1 MIDTKKYLDNYY
13 KGNKSFSLDAMKF
26 FIDEYKD
33 LEEKIKFIHIAGTN
47 GKGSCTEMISNILV
61 CAGYK
66 VGKVISPH
74 LIKYNERMV
83 INGKEIS
90 DEELSDLIE
99 ELEPKIKKY
108 NETHKMK
115 VTLFELE
122 NMLALLYFYKNNVEI
137 AVIET
142 GLGGLQD
149 STNVISKP
157 LVSVITS
164 IGYDHM
170 HILGRTLP
178 EIAEQKAGII
188 KENYSTVFFEQTL
201 EVNQV
206 FINECKNKNNQ
217 LQLVKQLEIKNH
229 TFDENMQY
237 FDYGNLKHI
246 AVNLKGA
253 KQIQN
258 ASICLEAMKIL
269 NNLGYNITEES
280 IRKGLSAVVHK
291 ARMEVLSKEPL
302 IIYDGA
308 HNEPA
313 IENLKET
320 VKMYYSNY
328 KRRYVISILRRKDYE
343 KMIQLLLEDT
353 EASFILTSGNDA
365 KRFATSKELYE
376 VAKKYSKGQEILQK
390 SFYETI
396 EFIMNMHDGCVNFIV
411 GSFHVYGTTISK
423 LNNLKDCSYE

>member
-13 KGNKSFSLDAMKF
+13 KGNKTFSLGAMKF
-26 FIDEYKD
+26 FMDEYKD

-66 VGKVISPH
+66 AGKVISPH

-122 NMLALLYFYKNNVEI
+122 NMLALLHFYKNNVDI

-149 STNVISKP
+149 STNIISKP

-170 HILGRTLP
+170 HILGRTLT

-188 KENYSTVFFEQTL
+188 KENSRTVFFEQTL

-217 LQLVKQLEIKNH
+217 LHLVKQLEIKNH

-269 NNLGYNITEES
+269 NNLGYSITEES
-280 IRKGLSAVVHK
+280 IRKGLSTVVHK

-328 KRRYVISILRRKDYE
+328 RRRYVISILRRKDYK

-376 VAKKYSKGQEILQK
+376 VATKYSKGQEILQK
-390 SFYETI
+390 SFDEAI
-396 EFIMNMHDGCVNFIV
+396 EFIMNNDNYANFIV

>member
-188 KENYSTVFFEQTL
+188 KENSSTVFFEQTL

-217 LQLVKQLEIKNH
+217 LHLVKQLEIKNH

-390 SFYETI
+390 SFDETI

-423 LNNLKDCSYE
+423 LNNLKDCSWE

>member
-188 KENYSTVFFEQTL
+188 KENSSTVFFEQTL

-258 ASICLEAMKIL
+258 ASICLETINIL
-269 NNLGYNITEES
+269 NNLGYTITEES
-280 IRKGLSAVVHK
+280 IRKGLSTVVHK
-291 ARMEVLSKEPL
+291 ARMEVLSKDPL

-328 KRRYVISILRRKDYE
+328 KRRYVISILRRKDYK

-376 VAKKYSKGQEILQK
+376 VATKYSKGQEILQK
-390 SFYETI
+390 SFDEAI
-396 EFIMNMHDGCVNFIV
+396 EFIMNNDNYANFIV

-423 LNNLKDCSYE
+423 LNNLKDCSWE

>member
-90 DEELSDLIE
+90 DEELSNLIE

-188 KENYSTVFFEQTL
+188 KENSSTVFFEQTL

-217 LQLVKQLEIKNH
+217 LHLVKQLEIKNH

-390 SFYETI
+390 SFDETI

-423 LNNLKDCSYE
+423 LNNLKDCSWE

>member
-13 KGNKSFSLDAMKF
+13 KGNKTFSLDAMKF
-26 FIDEYKD
+26 FMNEYKD

-90 DEELSDLIE
+90 DEELSNLIE

-149 STNVISKP
+149 STNVISRP

-188 KENYSTVFFEQTL
+188 KENSSTVFFEQTL

-217 LQLVKQLEIKNH
+217 LHLVKQLEIKNH

-258 ASICLEAMKIL
+258 ASICLETINIL
-269 NNLGYNITEES
+269 NNLGYTITEES
-280 IRKGLSAVVHK
+280 IRKGLSTVVHK
-291 ARMEVLSKEPL
+291 ARMEVLSKDPL

-365 KRFATSKELYE
+365 KRFATSRELYE
-376 VAKKYSKGQEILQK
+376 IAKKYSKGQEILQK
-390 SFYETI
+390 SFDETI

-423 LNNLKDCSYE
+423 LNNLKDCSWE

>member
-13 KGNKSFSLDAMKF
+13 KGNKTFSLDAMKF
-26 FIDEYKD
+26 FMDEYKD

-90 DEELSDLIE
+90 DEELSNLIE

-122 NMLALLYFYKNNVEI
+122 NMLALLYFYKNDVEI

-149 STNVISKP
+149 STNVISRP

-170 HILGRTLP
+170 HILGRTLT

-188 KENYSTVFFEQTL
+188 KENSSTVFFEQTL

-217 LQLVKQLEIKNH
+217 LHLIKQLEIKNH

-269 NNLGYNITEES
+269 NNLGYSITEES
-280 IRKGLSAVVHK
+280 IRKGLSTVVHK

-328 KRRYVISILRRKDYE
+328 RRRYVISILRRKDYE
-343 KMIQLLLEDT
+343 KMLQLLLEDT

-376 VAKKYSKGQEILQK
+376 VATKYLKGQEILQK
-390 SFYETI
+390 SFDEAI
-396 EFIMNMHDGCVNFIV
+396 EFIMSSHDSCANFIV

>member
-13 KGNKSFSLDAMKF
+13 KGNKTFSLGAMKF
-26 FIDEYKD
+26 FMDEYKD

-83 INGKEIS
+83 INGREIS
-90 DEELSDLIE
+90 DEELSNLIE

-149 STNVISKP
+149 STNVISRP

-170 HILGRTLP
+170 HSLGRTLP

-188 KENYSTVFFEQTL
+188 KENSSTVFFEQTL

-258 ASICLEAMKIL
+258 ASICLETINIL
-269 NNLGYNITEES
+269 NNLGYTITEES
-280 IRKGLSAVVHK
+280 IRKGLSTVVHK
-291 ARMEVLSKEPL
+291 ARMEVLSKDPL

-328 KRRYVISILRRKDYE
+328 RRRYVISILRRKDYK

-376 VAKKYSKGQEILQK
+376 VATKYSKGQEILQK
-390 SFYETI
+390 SFDEAI
-396 EFIMNMHDGCVNFIV
+396 EFIMNNDNYANFIV

>member
-13 KGNKSFSLDAMKF
+13 KGNKTFSLGAMKF
-26 FIDEYKD
+26 FMDEYKD

-83 INGKEIS
+83 INGREIS
-90 DEELSDLIE
+90 DEELSNLIE

-149 STNVISKP
+149 STNVISRP

-188 KENYSTVFFEQTL
+188 KENSSTVFFEQTL

-258 ASICLEAMKIL
+258 ASICLETINIL
-269 NNLGYNITEES
+269 NNLGYTITEES
-280 IRKGLSAVVHK
+280 IRKGLSTVVHK
-291 ARMEVLSKEPL
+291 ARMEVLSKDPL

-328 KRRYVISILRRKDYE
+328 RRRYVISILRRKDYK

-376 VAKKYSKGQEILQK
+376 VATKYSKGQEILQK
-390 SFYETI
+390 SFDEAI
-396 EFIMNMHDGCVNFIV
+396 EFIMNNDNYANFIV

>member
-1 MIDTKKYLDNYY
+1 M
-13 KGNKSFSLDAMKF
+13 
-26 FIDEYKD
+26 
-33 LEEKIKFIHIAGTN
+33 
-47 GKGSCTEMISNILV
+47 
-61 CAGYK
+61 
-66 VGKVISPH
+66 
-74 LIKYNERMV
+74 
-83 INGKEIS
+83 
-90 DEELSDLIE
+90 
-99 ELEPKIKKY
+99 
-108 NETHKMK
+108 
-115 VTLFELE
+115 
-122 NMLALLYFYKNNVEI
+122 LYFYKNNVEI

-188 KENYSTVFFEQTL
+188 KENSSTVFFEQKL

-217 LQLVKQLEIKNH
+217 LHLVKQLEIKNH

-258 ASICLEAMKIL
+258 ASICLETINIL
-269 NNLGYNITEES
+269 NNLGYTITEES
-280 IRKGLSAVVHK
+280 IRKGLSTVVHK
-291 ARMEVLSKEPL
+291 ARMEVLSKDPL

-328 KRRYVISILRRKDYE
+328 KRR
-343 KMIQLLLEDT
+343 
-353 EASFILTSGNDA
+353 
-365 KRFATSKELYE
+365 
-376 VAKKYSKGQEILQK
+376 
-390 SFYETI
+390 
-396 EFIMNMHDGCVNFIV
+396 
-411 GSFHVYGTTISK
+411 
-423 LNNLKDCSYE
+423 

>member
-188 KENYSTVFFEQTL
+188 KENSSTVFFEQTL

-258 ASICLEAMKIL
+258 ASICLETINIL
-269 NNLGYNITEES
+269 NNLGYTITEES
-280 IRKGLSAVVHK
+280 IRKGLSTVVHK
-291 ARMEVLSKEPL
+291 ARMEVLSKDPL

-328 KRRYVISILRRKDYE
+328 KRRYVISILRRKDYK

-376 VAKKYSKGQEILQK
+376 VATKYSKGQEILQK
-390 SFYETI
+390 SFDEAI
-396 EFIMNMHDGCVNFIV
+396 EFIMNNDNYANFIV